1 MSEKESFLEH
11 DFHDSYLI
19 AMETRDNHLT
29 LVFDTDIYWFP
40 GKPFTLLTLV
50 NPDETLR
57 AKELVGSGKTSLS
70 VQKAVIERS
79 ERDEK
84 NFRLKVDFQGNVEL
98 EINCYNFWTE
108 RKEEYKDYSQTVFR

>member
-1 MSEKESFLEH
+1 MPEKDSFLEH

-19 AMETRDNHLT
+19 DMEKRDNHLT

-50 NPDETLR
+50 NPDETVR
-57 AKELVGSGKTSLS
+57 AKELVGSGKISLS
-70 VQKAVIERS
+70 VQEAAVERS
-79 ERDEK
+79 GGEK
-84 NFRLKVDFQGNVEL
+84 NFRLKVDFHGDAEL

-108 RKEEYKDYSQTVFR
+108 RKEEYRDHTPTSFR